1 MRQSG
6 KWMVIADDRILE
18 YISENEH
25 GSPTEMKEE
34 GPIRYS
40 RQYLS
45 ERCQKLADHG
55 LLKPV
60 GNGVYVITD
69 RGEQYLDG
77 GLDTHVDEPDNG
89 PGVSE
94 TEQPSVEDESEES
107 V

>member
-1 MRQSG
+1 
-6 KWMVIADDRILE
+6 MVIADDRILE

-45 ERCQKLADHG
+45 ERCQKLAGHG

-60 GNGVYVITD
+60 GNGVYIITD
-69 RGEQYLDG
+69 RGEEYLDG
-77 GLDTHVDEPDNG
+77 GLDTHRDSPDEVPEM
-89 PGVSE
+89 S
-94 TEQPSVEDESEES
+94 QSSISEES
-107 V
+107 EDTA